1 MIVDPLMGLLKLKL
15 ITRSDLVMALALYFN
30 TFMFRKV
37 LSKLLDLP

>member
-1 MIVDPLMGLLKLKL
+1 MIVDPLMGLLKL